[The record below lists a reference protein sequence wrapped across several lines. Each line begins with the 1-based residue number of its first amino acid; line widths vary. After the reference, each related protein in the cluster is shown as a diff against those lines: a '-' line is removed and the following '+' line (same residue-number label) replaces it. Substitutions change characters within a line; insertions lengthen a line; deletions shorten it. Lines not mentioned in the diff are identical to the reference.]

1 MDVHARPAACAVDCS
16 IVAGPRIPLHRP
28 FLPDSAIDRVADAL
42 ASRNHAGDAA
52 YSAAASQQISQIC
65 GRSDVL
71 VTSSG
76 THALELAATVLGLG
90 PGDEVVIPS
99 FTFSSTANAF
109 ALHGAT
115 PVFVDI
121 RPDTWNLDERQ
132 LPAAIT
138 PRTRAIVA
146 MHYGGVACDM
156 AAILALAEKHD
167 LAVIED
173 NAHGFGGAYG
183 GQPLGTFGDMA
194 ALSFHETKNVECGE
208 GGALVVNDKRFLA
221 AAETARDKGTNR
233 AQFFRGEIDKYTW
246 QSLGSSHLLGELSAA
261 LLCAQLDSFTAIQS
275 ARHHVWEE
283 YHHQLLE
290 WADQNAV
297 AFQLVPEGCGH
308 AAHLFAM
315 LMPTAK
321 ARTEFIAHMRSRGI
335 GAAFH
340 YQPLHMS
347 PAGRTYGR
355 SIGECEVSID
365 VSDRIVRLPIY
376 PDLGEDDLER
386 VVRAAGEFAVTSE

>member
-1 MDVHARPAACAVDCS
+1 M
-16 IVAGPRIPLHRP
+16 
-28 FLPDSAIDRVADAL
+28 ADAL
-42 ASRNHAGDAA
+42 ASRDHAGDAA
-52 YSAAASQQISQIC
+52 HSAAASQQISQIC
-65 GRSDVL
+65 DRSDVL
-71 VTSSG
+71 LTPSG

-99 FTFSSTANAF
+99 FAFSSTANAF
-109 ALHGAT
+109 AVHGAT

-121 RPDTWNLDERQ
+121 RPDTWNLDERL

-138 PRTRAIVA
+138 PRTRAIVP

-156 AAILALAEKHD
+156 AAVLALAEKHG

-173 NAHGFGGAYG
+173 NAHGFGGAYRS
-183 GQPLGTFGDMA
+183 QALGTFGDMA
-194 ALSFHETKNVECGE
+194 ALSFHETKNVACGE
-208 GGALVVNDKRFLA
+208 GGALVINDKRLVA
-221 AAETARDKGTNR
+221 AAEIARDKGTNR
-233 AQFFRGEIDKYTW
+233 AQFFRGETDKYTW
-246 QSLGSSHLLGELSAA
+246 QSLGSSYLLGELPAA
-261 LLCAQLDSFTAIQS
+261 LLSAQLDSFMTIQS
-275 ARHHVWEE
+275 ARHHVWEQ
-283 YHHQLLE
+283 YHGQLLD

-340 YQPLHMS
+340 YQPLHLS
-347 PAGRTYGR
+347 PAGMTYGR
-355 SIGECEVSID
+355 SSGECGVSVD
-365 VSDRIVRLPIY
+365 VSNRIVRLPIY
-376 PDLGEDDLER
+376 PDLGEDDVER
-386 VVRAAGEFAVTSE
+386 VVRAAVEFAVN